1 VNTNTMKTQAVTK
14 TSRRSGRLFY
24 SVELRGYLN
33 IFFKRKGVSVLEYN
47 EKTSVNIYVSLYS
60 PPPPQLLSFPSIRLP
75 RAPCIIQIKCLSVQ
89 FSWPYTVVTSSRK
102 IWYYFLNLPSVD
114 NIETSRNS
122 SGNLGNPR

>member
-1 VNTNTMKTQAVTK
+1 MKTQAVTK

-102 IWYYFLNLPSVD
+102 I
-114 NIETSRNS
+114 
-122 SGNLGNPR
+122 